1 MAPMSGYNLPMPDSL
16 DPQTDPPHATLHQ
29 QVNGAVNDLDSRV
42 GTIEDQIPTSAEN
55 VSQARLATHTVM
67 VRGLLTQGLTNTLL
81 VPVVWNLTGRTVE
94 YVAAKATNE
103 VAADADLIIDIVSGA
118 ELQGNTYN
126 PDLHASVFKDGPM
139 VIPAGEF
146 ISPTKDASSF
156 ITTMPQETYLAA
168 VITQM
173 GSSDSP
179 GGSIT
184 VQIDRLL

>member
-1 MAPMSGYNLPMPDSL
+1 MSGYNLPMPDSN
-16 DPQTDPPHATLHQ
+16 DPLTDPPHASLHQ
-29 QVNGAVNDLDSRV
+29 QANAAVNDLDSRV
-42 GTIEDQIPTSAEN
+42 GAIEDQVPVTAEN
-55 VSQARLATHTVM
+55 ISQARLATHTVM

-81 VPVVWNLTGRTVE
+81 VPVVWNLTGRTVS

-103 VAADADLIIDIVSGA
+103 VAADADLVIDIVSGT

-126 PDLHASVFKDGPM
+126 PDLHASVFNDGPM

-146 ISPTKDASSF
+146 ASPTKTASSF
-156 ITTMPQETYLAA
+156 VANMPQETYLTA